1 MALWLSPLLARS
13 TQLSKKRNVI
23 LEQEKQPWLRSG
35 HRAGGTLGRVLATRR
50 WVPAG
55 QDRYRYQL
63 RLCRLS
69 RIDEET
75 EVVALGGFDPGL
87 PQEQTGAALR
97 SLGIEMD
104 GAVEGTKQLP
114 LFPLPAPM

>member
-23 LEQEKQPWLRSG
+23 LEQEKQLWLRSG

-75 EVVALGGFDPGL
+75 EVVEGKPHWEGSIPGY
-87 PQEQTGAALR
+87 PRNKQE
-97 SLGIEMD
+97 
-104 GAVEGTKQLP
+104 LP
-114 LFPLPAPM
+114 LGAFPLPAPT